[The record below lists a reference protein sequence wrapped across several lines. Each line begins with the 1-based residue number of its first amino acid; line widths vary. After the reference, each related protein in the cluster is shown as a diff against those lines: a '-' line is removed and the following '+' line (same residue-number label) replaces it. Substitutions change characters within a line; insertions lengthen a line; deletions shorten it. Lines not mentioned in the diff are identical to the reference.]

1 LNELS
6 SLLVG
11 QCFSFAGRAPLDG
24 IVVVAV
30 GIAVPVAKR
39 VTPSLTVANSKHLL
53 KTLFN
58 FKADCLV
65 LLLVKKLFSC
75 V

>member
-1 LNELS
+1 MNELS
-6 SLLVG
+6 WLLVG
-11 QCFSFAGRAPLDG
+11 QCFSFGGRAPLDG

-39 VTPSLTVANSKHLL
+39 VRPSLTVANSKHSL

-58 FKADCLV
+58 FKVDCLG
-65 LLLVKKLFSC
+65 LLVKKLFSC